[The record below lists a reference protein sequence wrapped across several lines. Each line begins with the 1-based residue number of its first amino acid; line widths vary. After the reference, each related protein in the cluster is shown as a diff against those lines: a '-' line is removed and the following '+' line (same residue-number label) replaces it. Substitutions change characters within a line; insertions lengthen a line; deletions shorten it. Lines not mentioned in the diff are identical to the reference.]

1 MSNIVRTFVAI
12 EIPGEVR
19 ERASH
24 LIKLLRKTDAKVRWV
39 EPRNMHW
46 SLKFL
51 GDVDLRETPRICAAV
66 AEAVADFAP
75 FDVEAR
81 GAGAFPDPS
90 RPRTVWIGMGRG
102 SEQIIELHDAID
114 RALGKLG
121 YREENRRFR
130 PHLTIGRVRNSPN
143 NAIEELGQLIQQH
156 ADFTSGLSTVYEVT
170 IFSSDL
176 DEEGPT
182 YEPLGHAELKGVA
195 DDDDSDLEDE

>member
-1 MSNIVRTFVAI
+1 MSNIVRTFVAV

-19 ERASH
+19 ERAAQ
-24 LIKLLRKTDAKVRWV
+24 LIKSLRNTDAKVRWV

-46 SLKFL
+46 TLKFL
-51 GDVDLRETPRICAAV
+51 GDVDLRETPDVCSAV

-90 RPRTVWIGMGRG
+90 RPRTVWIGMGQG
-102 SEQIIELHDAID
+102 SEQMIAMHDAID
-114 RALGKLG
+114 RALGRLG

-130 PHLTIGRVRNSPN
+130 PHLTIGRVRNSPGG
-143 NAIEELGQLIQQH
+143 IEELGQLIQQH
-156 ADFTSGLSTVYEVT
+156 ADFASGLSTVYEVT

-176 DEEGPT
+176 DEDGPT
-182 YEPLGHAELKGVA
+182 YEPLGHAELKGEA
-195 DDDDSDLEDE
+195 DDENDDFEDE